1 MPFYN
6 FSKIGLL
13 GIVPYHVIMN
23 ALAYQ
28 ADPTSVEPLKV
39 PTTKEVSNIFL
50 EESGLVNNTH
60 CDEKYNSI

>member
-1 MPFYN
+1 MLFYN
-6 FSKIGLL
+6 LSKIDLL

-50 EESGLVNNTH
+50 GLIIYLGI
-60 CDEKYNSI
+60 KYIWA

>member
-1 MPFYN
+1 MKFIN
-6 FSKIGLL
+6 HSKIDLL

-39 PTTKEVSNIFL
+39 PTTKEVSDIFFR
-50 EESGLVNNTH
+50 GIWIG
-60 CDEKYNSI
+60 K